1 MDCVSWDCLFG
12 LCIWPVVI
20 HVEKVHV
27 CNVWSCWV
35 LQETGI
41 FPDTD
46 TDWKAFLEVQRL
58 VLKNTGRLYAP
69 PSLMLASIVAGV
81 SCTG

>member
-1 MDCVSWDCLFG
+1 MCATCGAADLAGF
-12 LCIWPVVI
+12 
-20 HVEKVHV
+20 
-27 CNVWSCWV
+27 

-69 PSLMLASIVAGV
+69 PS
-81 SCTG
+81 SC